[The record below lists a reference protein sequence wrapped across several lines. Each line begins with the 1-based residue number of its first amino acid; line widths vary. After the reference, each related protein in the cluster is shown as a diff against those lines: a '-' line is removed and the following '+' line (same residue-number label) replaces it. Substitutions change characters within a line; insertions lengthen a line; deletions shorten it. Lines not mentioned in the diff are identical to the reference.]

1 MSLLWAD
8 VQTTEADFPILT
20 ELGGPPGRTEASNIH
35 VVRMGPGYRPERPK
49 YRPLRG
55 RPSCRSE
62 DSVIQV
68 KSTVHVWS
76 LAFLFHK
83 FNPVHVNQIHSRPRL
98 KNKTHLFISYEKVS
112 PPYAEIFSGDSH
124 SFLVSKLDDKV
135 ADSHGTRVRRGLQMT
150 VAGVASPL

>member
-20 ELGGPPGRTEASNIH
+20 ELGGPPGRTEVSNIH

-62 DSVIQV
+62 DSVTQV

-76 LAFLFHK
+76 LAFSFHK
-83 FNPVHVNQIHSRPRL
+83 FNPVHMNQIHSRPRL
-98 KNKTHLFISYEKVS
+98 VMHSSDL
-112 PPYAEIFSGDSH
+112 
-124 SFLVSKLDDKV
+124 SFLDIFTLISQSQRPK
-135 ADSHGTRVRRGLQMT
+135 RRMGAL
-150 VAGVASPL
+150 L